1 MKRMGS
7 PISYRLMRFQ
17 TYIKIRKDTGVIA
30 GSLVKA
36 EVVTCLVLNGYTTV
50 RYKINEKS
58 F

>member
-36 EVVTCLVLNGYTTV
+36 EVVTCLVLND
-50 RYKINEKS
+50 
-58 F
+58 